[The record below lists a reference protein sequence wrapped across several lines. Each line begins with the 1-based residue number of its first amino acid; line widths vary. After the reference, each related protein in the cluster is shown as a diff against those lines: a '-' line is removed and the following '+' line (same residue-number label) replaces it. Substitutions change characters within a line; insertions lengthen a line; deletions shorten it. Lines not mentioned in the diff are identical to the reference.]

1 MVGAVEFGGS
11 FIGMV
16 LPSLSL
22 VEAMIYIRVNHGM
35 VSQDILPSRLRHPF
49 FKPKRHIHLNLV
61 MTQQSDVL
69 QDDQDQMLCIC
80 DFFELKPRDLE
91 YLYNSVFTLFTV
103 LDNFWLP

>member
-1 MVGAVEFGGS
+1 
-11 FIGMV
+11 
-16 LPSLSL
+16 
-22 VEAMIYIRVNHGM
+22 M

-61 MTQQSDVL
+61 VTQQSDVL

-91 YLYNSVFTLFTV
+91 
-103 LDNFWLP
+103 